1 MPRLIDVWRAVDVEA
16 RLVAGVPG
24 ATAVPLRGMSRTRAM
39 PPHLPPSLDGHLLIV
54 EGALLATLG
63 PDRLVAEVA
72 ASGGMPAALL
82 IADALPDRSG
92 SWPESAPPTLVSQ
105 RSAADL
111 ATTADGYLADEGRFL
126 ARFAADL
133 RLAAAEAALAD
144 PRPAAA
150 AGMVADR
157 LRRGVA
163 VVADGELV
171 TLHPRPAGRAL
182 AARFAAAFSRLFG
195 TPSARAAA
203 SRRLRDG
210 LWIHE
215 QRIRPGAAVWLFDD
229 LPMARID
236 EAAAEAL
243 AITLRALL
251 RRPPTRSPRPTPRV
265 AARHDEGPRA
275 EDANP
280 SDEPWSATLLAVARA
295 NGRVAPAARSL
306 GVHRNTVLYRLRMAR
321 DRRGID
327 PRRPE
332 DALRL
337 LREAERER
345 DRIGLSRRDAAFVHS
360 AQRSWRRNRL
370 TALPIGP
377 VTA

>member
-1 MPRLIDVWRAVDVEA
+1 MPRLIDVWRAVDPEA
-16 RLVAGVPG
+16 RLVAGDPA
-24 ATAVPLRGMSRTRAM
+24 ATDVLLRGVSRTRAA
-39 PPHLPPSLDGHLLIV
+39 PPHLPPAADGHLLIV
-54 EGALLATLG
+54 EGALLALM
-63 PDRLVAEVA
+63 PAERLIAEVA
-72 ASGGMPAALL
+72 ASGSLPAGML
-82 IADALPDRSG
+82 IASAPADALG
-92 SWPESAPPTLVSQ
+92 SWPDGAPTLASQ
-105 RSAADL
+105 RSVTSLAA
-111 ATTADGYLADEGRFL
+111 AASGYLAAEAGVLD
-126 ARFAADL
+126 RFATDL

-144 PRPAAA
+144 PTPSAP

-171 TLHPRPAGRAL
+171 ALHPRPAGRAL
-182 AARFAAAFSRLFG
+182 AARFAAAFSRLLG

-251 RRPPTRSPRPTPRV
+251 SRPPARSLPAGVRTNERRLRPPPSAGT
-265 AARHDEGPRA
+265 DRA
-275 EDANP
+275 EVT
-280 SDEPWSATLLAVARA
+280 SEPLDATLLAVARA

-306 GVHRNTVLYRLRMAR
+306 GVHRNTVLYRLRIAR

-332 DALRL
+332 DALQL
-337 LREAERER
+337 LREAESDQGR
-345 DRIGLSRRDAAFVHS
+345 S
-360 AQRSWRRNRL
+360 A
-370 TALPIGP
+370 
-377 VTA
+377 